1 MQIILKQD
9 VVNLGYKDDI
19 VTVKDGYANN
29 YLLPQ
34 GMAIMATPANKK
46 MHEETLRQR
55 AFKEEKLRKD
65 AETLK
70 AALDGKSV
78 RLATKVGENGQ
89 LFGSI
94 NNIQIADALKAQYN
108 YDVDRKKIVVDGSK
122 IKEVG
127 TYNAV
132 VNIYREIK
140 ATLNLEV
147 GNEEAPVAEEPE
159 A

>member
-1 MQIILKQD
+1 MEIILKQD
-9 VVNLGYKDDI
+9 VTNLGYKDDI
-19 VTVKDGYANN
+19 VTVKNGYANN

-34 GMAIMATPANKK
+34 GMAIIATPANKK
-46 MHEETLRQR
+46 MHAETLRQR
-55 AFKEEKLRKD
+55 AFKEEKLRKE

-70 AALDGKSV
+70 AALDGKNV
-78 RLATKVGENGQ
+78 RLTAKVGENGQ

-94 NNIQIADALKAQYN
+94 NNIQIADALKEQYN

-127 TYNAV
+127 TYTAL
-132 VNIYREIK
+132 VNVYREIK
-140 ATLNLEV
+140 AEINLDV
-147 GNEEAPVAEEPE
+147 VAEE